1 MKTQNIIGAILIVF
15 GTVILWLFTEFG
27 FGDFAAYAGIAIADS
42 MVFILVLLLFLAIT
56 PLRKKT
62 ALILVIGI
70 VWFGSTA
77 ILSFDLYRNGVKER
91 EAGHAILK
99 LSDTFSSGKEIS
111 QTADN
116 SNTEPLVE
124 MMKNY
129 LFRVQKIR
137 LEFSNE
143 VNAAGLENALAPENL
158 TNIQITKQSLAKV
171 TNLETS
177 VSKLES
183 KLLEEL
189 GRIELELSQSKD
201 NNSQEAYKGFLKSKN
216 DGIMQAKKLCEV
228 ERNMLNT
235 IASLLSLAIEKS
247 DKIQLQDGKL
257 LFEEQESLDLYNS
270 LLEKLS
276 SLSQQEEDVVNYSQ
290 QHIENSKTQ
299 INKILQ

>member
-1 MKTQNIIGAILIVF
+1 MKTQNIIGVILILL
-15 GTVILWLFTEFG
+15 GTVILWLFTAFG
-27 FGDFAAYAGIAIADS
+27 FGDFAVYVGEATGSS
-42 MVFILVLLLFLAIT
+42 MVFVLILLLFLAIT

-62 ALILVIGI
+62 SLILVIGI

-77 ILSFDLYRNGVKER
+77 VISFDLYKKVKER
-91 EAGHAILK
+91 EAGRATLE
-99 LSDTFSSGKEIS
+99 LFDTFSSGKKIS
-111 QTADN
+111 RTAGN
-116 SNTEPLVE
+116 SNTEPFVE
-124 MMKNY
+124 MIKNY
-129 LFRVQKIR
+129 LSRVQKIR
-137 LEFSNE
+137 LEYANE

-158 TNIQITKQSLAKV
+158 TNIQIAKQSLAKV
-171 TNLETS
+171 TNLEKS

-189 GRIELELSQSKD
+189 NRIELELSQSKD

-216 DGIMQAKKLCEV
+216 DGIMQAKKLCEI

-247 DKIQLQDGKL
+247 GKIQLQDGKL
-257 LFEEQESLDLYNS
+257 LFEDQESLDLYNN
-270 LLEKLS
+270 LLAKLS
-276 SLSQQEEDVVNYSQ
+276 SLSQQEKDVANYSQ